1 MLGPKNDVAGGA
13 FDTQSADCV
22 STLPGGSNVQLV
34 GAADVIPAHQAGRYY
49 VNGAGADLMTLAAPN
64 PGEALAG
71 GDDGD
76 EIEVISQKA
85 SAHTITATGL
95 FQDGAGHVN
104 TATFA
109 ANLGANIRL
118 QAFNGKW
125 IVKSLQGVTMS

>member
-1 MLGPKNDVAGGA
+1 MLGPKTDVAGGVLDA
-13 FDTQSADCV
+13 RSADCINE
-22 STLPGGSNVQLV
+22 LPGGSNVQLT
-34 GAADVIPAHQAGRYY
+34 GAADAIPPHIAGRYY

-64 PGEALAG
+64 PGDSFTG
-71 GDDGD
+71 GDDGN
-76 EIEVISQKA
+76 EIEVISVKA

-109 ANLGANIRL
+109 AQLGANIKL

-125 IVKSLQGVTMS
+125 IVKSLQGVTMT